1 MYMKLEML
9 RESGTAFVAAAAAVF
24 VLCGL
29 LAAGEGR
36 CQLALE
42 DPDDLNE
49 SERISVLK
57 ALHDLYP
64 ESMGFRIEAPLEPEG
79 GTREDFQ
86 RLLKAFRVV
95 VVPPGVTV
103 TEASRRLMQK
113 GSPFKRVLDHGEE
126 GEFLPE
132 APVGYSGVLAS
143 TRFNKK
149 LIDLN
154 FITVNMNRWLIW
166 ARENYFPVWQGER
179 DTGMQKYAAAVSQ
192 YMRRN
197 DFGKVETE
205 EPKAADSG
213 APSKADL
220 YGSVRAKD
228 YDTEEYASTILA
240 HRETDF
246 HLARGVM
253 SFTAGAGAIEWLA
266 DHCGEDRFEDEN
278 QAHLQRTFQAFVEDG
293 RSYLELRTLTPEILG
308 ELDPGRYFYAVDE
321 YSRVRFGPMR
331 TNEDQYPESLWKE
344 RMKGYECL
352 LFPGQPILAAG
363 EFTVE
368 EEIPPLE
375 ADLEGTPTRSTRL
388 ESVNA
393 FSAHF
398 FYRPGDKRLRKQV
411 NDESDDYIVSTGH
424 FLSALKEMGV
434 SPVGIRISKF

>member
-1 MYMKLEML
+1 ML
-9 RESGTAFVAAAAAVF
+9 REGRTAFIAAAVATF

-29 LAAGEGR
+29 LAPGR
-36 CQLALE
+36 GLCQLALE
-42 DPDDLNE
+42 DPDNLNE
-49 SERISVLK
+49 SERLSVLR
-57 ALHDLYP
+57 ALQDLYP

-95 VVPPGVTV
+95 VVPPHVTV
-103 TEASRRLMQK
+103 TDASRRLLQK

-143 TRFNKK
+143 ARFDRK
-149 LIDLN
+149 LIDLD

-179 DTGMQKYAAAVSQ
+179 DTPMQEYAAAVSQ

-205 EPKAADSG
+205 EPKAAACG

-220 YGSVRAKD
+220 YGSVGTQD
-228 YDTEEYASTILA
+228 YDTEQYASTVLR
-240 HRETDF
+240 HNEMDF
-246 HLARGVM
+246 HLARGVI
-253 SFTAGAGAIEWLA
+253 SFTAGAGAIDWLT
-266 DHCGEDRFEDEN
+266 DHSGKDRFEERS
-278 QAHLQRTFQAFVEDG
+278 QAHLQRTFQAFTEDG
-293 RSYLELRTLTPEILG
+293 RSFMELRTLTPGILE

-321 YSRVRFGPMR
+321 YGRVRFGPMP
-331 TNEDQYPESLWKE
+331 TKEGLDPKSLWKE

-352 LFPGQPILAAG
+352 LFPGQPVLAAG

-375 ADLEGTPTRSTRL
+375 ADLEGSPSRATRL
-388 ESVNA
+388 ASANA

-398 FYRPGDKRLRKQV
+398 YYRPGDMRLKKQV
-411 NDESDDYIVSTGH
+411 KDGSDEYVESIGH
-424 FLSALKEMGV
+424 FLRSLKTMGI
-434 SPVGIRISKF
+434 SPAGIRISKF

>member
-1 MYMKLEML
+1 MKMKPEML
-9 RESGTAFVAAAAAVF
+9 RESGTSFIVAATAIC

-29 LAAGEGR
+29 FAPGEGR

-42 DPDDLNE
+42 NPDNLNE
-49 SERISVLK
+49 SEQLSVLR

-64 ESMGFRIEAPLEPEG
+64 EQMGFRVEAPLEPKG
-79 GTREDFQ
+79 GTSEDFQ

-95 VVPPGVTV
+95 VVPPHVTV
-103 TEASRRLMQK
+103 TEASRRLLQK

-143 TRFNKK
+143 ARFNKK

-179 DTGMQKYAAAVSQ
+179 DTPMQEYAAAVSQ

-197 DFGKVETE
+197 DFGNVESE
-205 EPKAADSG
+205 EPKAAASR

-220 YGSVRAKD
+220 YGSVGAQSH
-228 YDTEEYASTILA
+228 DTEEYATTVLA
-240 HRETDF
+240 HSEMDF
-246 HLARGVM
+246 HLARGAM
-253 SFTAGAGAIEWLA
+253 SFTAGTGAIDWLT
-266 DHCGEDRFEDEN
+266 DHSGKDRFEDKK
-278 QAHLQRTFQAFVEDG
+278 QAHLQRTFQAFIEDG
-293 RSYLELRTLTPEILG
+293 RSFTELRTLTPEILG

-321 YSRVRFGPMR
+321 HARVRFGPVR
-331 TNEDQYPESLWKE
+331 ANEDQDPKTLWKE

-352 LFPGQPILAAG
+352 LFPGQPIVAAG
-363 EFTVE
+363 EFTVAE
-368 EEIPPLE
+368 ETPPLE
-375 ADLEGTPTRSTRL
+375 ADLEGAPSRATRL
-388 ESVNA
+388 ASVNA

-398 FYRPGDKRLRKQV
+398 FYRPGDMRLKKQV
-411 NDESDDYIVSTGH
+411 KDRSDDYVVSIGH
-424 FLSALKEMGV
+424 FLSSLKKMGI
-434 SPVGIRISKF
+434 SPEGIRISKF